1 MIRSLLMLGV
11 VAALMASARS
21 FMPVGD
27 AGEAGV
33 ALGFGFVL
41 IAAMQ
46 TGEIFAAMRLP
57 RLTGYLVCGMLFGPA
72 VTGLLTPS
80 MVSGLR
86 LVNGVAVGLI
96 ALTAGSELN
105 FKQLRPRLRSV
116 TLISAVALPA
126 TLLSTMVVLAL
137 INPPFFVGLSTGQRW
152 MAACSIGVLFASLS
166 PAIVLAMLS
175 ENAAAGPVS
184 EVALGVVVLADI
196 VIIVLFA
203 VVHALAAGMFVTAGA
218 DVGHQMSPV
227 VQLSIEIFGSMGIG
241 VLVGLAIA
249 AWYRFVRGHMALF
262 ILAVCVVSA
271 EVGTRLHLDPL
282 IINLTAGLLLENFL
296 GLRGAIIARLL
307 EPAALPIFAVF
318 FALAGAK
325 LSLVDLRAMW
335 ALALGFALLR
345 AGALVSGGRLGAHL
359 AGAEPRVKHWMPL
372 VLVPQAGVSVGLAE
386 LLARHFPSW
395 GVGANVLV
403 MGVVT
408 INQFLGPVLLRLAL
422 VKSDEVGK
430 RAPGDTG
437 H

>member
-21 FMPVGD
+21 FMPTAD
-27 AGEAGV
+27 AGDAGV

-46 TGEIFAAMRLP
+46 AGDIFAALRLP
-57 RLTGYLVCGMLFGPA
+57 RLTGYLACGMLFGPA
-72 VTGLLTPS
+72 VAGLLTPS

-105 FKQLRPRLRSV
+105 LKQLRPRLKAVTYVSGV
-116 TLISAVALPA
+116 ALSLTLIS
-126 TLLSTMVVLAL
+126 TMLVLAL
-137 INPPFFVGLSTGQRW
+137 INPPFFAGLSTAQRW
-152 MAACSIGVLFASLS
+152 MAACSMGVLFASLS
-166 PAIVLAMLS
+166 PAVVLAMLS

-203 VVHALAAGMFVTAGA
+203 VVHALAAGMFASPGGG
-218 DVGHQMSPV
+218 GHEMSPV
-227 VQLSIEIFGSMGIG
+227 VQLSIEIFGSMGVG
-241 VLVGLAIA
+241 LLVGLAIA
-249 AWYRFVRGHMALF
+249 AWYRVVKGHLALF

-282 IINLTAGLLLENFL
+282 IINLTAGLLLENAL
-296 GLRGAIIARLL
+296 GLRGAIIARVL

-325 LSLVDLRAMW
+325 LSLLDLRAMW
-335 ALALGFALLR
+335 GLALGFALLR
-345 AGALVSGGRLGAHL
+345 AGALVAGGRWGAHL
-359 AGAEPRVKHWMPL
+359 AGAEPRVKNWMPL

-408 INQFLGPVLLRLAL
+408 LNQFLGPVLLRLAL
-422 VKSDEVGK
+422 VRADEVGK
-430 RAPGDTG
+430 RAPGHAD